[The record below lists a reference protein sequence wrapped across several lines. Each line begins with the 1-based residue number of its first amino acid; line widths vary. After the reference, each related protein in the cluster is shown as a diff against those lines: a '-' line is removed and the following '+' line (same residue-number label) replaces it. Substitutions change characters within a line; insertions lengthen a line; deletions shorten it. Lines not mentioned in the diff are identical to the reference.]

1 MITLDTTERNPNPG
15 KWRWDTYRES
25 RDYAVA
31 VFAFERDGIKEER
44 QRIVRLMLGEA
55 KVN

>member
-1 MITLDTTERNPNPG
+1 MIALDESQPSPNPC

-31 VFAFERDGIKEER
+31 VFGFERDGIKEER
-44 QRIVRLMLGEA
+44 QRIVRLMLGEGR
-55 KVN
+55 VN